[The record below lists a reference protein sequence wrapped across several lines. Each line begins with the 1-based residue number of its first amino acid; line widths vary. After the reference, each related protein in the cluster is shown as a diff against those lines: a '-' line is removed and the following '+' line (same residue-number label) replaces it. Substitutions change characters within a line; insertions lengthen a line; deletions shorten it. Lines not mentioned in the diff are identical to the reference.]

1 MRLWRRL
8 LMGAGFLF
16 SMLVADAVPATPR
29 YSAVPMIDLSG
40 ETQRQVT
47 VDREPGHYLG
57 HPTTVL
63 LEDGRTMLAAYPK
76 GHGRGAIVLK
86 RSTDGGL
93 TWSERLSV
101 PENWASSL
109 ETPTVHRVVDAQ
121 GVRRLILFSGLYP
134 IRMAV
139 SEDDGTTWTPL
150 SPIGD
155 FGGVVTMSSLV
166 ALKNGHYAAYFH
178 DDGRFLHGEGKT
190 TGFVVY
196 KTVSKDGGLTWG
208 SPEEVLRHAEAHLC
222 EPGIVR
228 SPDGAQLAMLMRENS
243 RKFNSFVSFS
253 NDEGATWSVPRE
265 LPGSLTGDRHVGRYA
280 PDGRLVFVFRDT
292 ALVTQTYGDFVAWAG
307 TYEDLVYGRGGEYRV
322 RLLDN
327 TKGADCGYPGL
338 ELLPDGTF
346 VATTYGHWAKGE
358 EPYVMS
364 VRFRLDELD
373 AKGAASIPEETAVFE
388 RREAGYHTFRIPA
401 VLAVPS
407 GALLAFCEGRK
418 NNSADHG
425 DIDLVMKR
433 SDDGG
438 RTWGPLR
445 LIYEE
450 GGTADI
456 TIGNPCPVLDEDTG
470 VVWLPFC
477 RDNDRVFV
485 VSSADEGQSWSEPV
499 EITAAVK
506 PAGWTWYATGPG
518 VGIQLRQG
526 PHRGRLVIP
535 CDHRETRDGATVMVS
550 HCFYS
555 DDHGATW
562 RAGGSVAKH
571 TDECQVVELND
582 GRLLVNMRNYWGR
595 DGEEPERHGMRAIAL
610 SGDGGETWMD
620 LSFEHTLVEP
630 VCQASF
636 LRYSDALRH
645 GKDRLVFS
653 NPADSKDRVRMTV
666 RMSLDEG
673 ATWPV
678 ARCICEGPSAYSCL
692 TVLPDQTLGCL
703 YERGDEHPYES
714 IVFARIT
721 LTWLT
726 RGGP

>member
-1 MRLWRRL
+1 MSYCRTLICAGLLLWTQ
-8 LMGAGFLF
+8 GTG
-16 SMLVADAVPATPR
+16 AVPAMPR
-29 YSAVPMIDLSG
+29 YYAIPTIDLTQ
-40 ETQRQVT
+40 ETHRQVT
-47 VDREPGHYLG
+47 VDREPGQYLG

-63 LEDGRTMLAAYPK
+63 FEDGQTMLAVYPK

-93 TWSERLSV
+93 TWSERLPV
-101 PENWASSL
+101 PENWATSQ
-109 ETPTVHRVVDAQ
+109 ETPTIHRVVDAQ
-121 GVRRLILFSGLYP
+121 GVRRLIVFSGLYP
-134 IRMAV
+134 IRMSV
-139 SEDDGTTWTPL
+139 SKDDGVTWTPL
-150 SPIGD
+150 TPIGD
-155 FGGVVTMSSLV
+155 FGGIVAMSSV
-166 ALKNGHYAAYFH
+166 IALKNGDHTAYFH

-196 KTVSKDGGLTWG
+196 KTISKDGGLTWG
-208 SPEEVLRHAEAHLC
+208 PPEEVLRHPEAHLC

-243 RKFNSFVSFS
+243 RKFNSFISFS
-253 NDEGATWSVPRE
+253 DDEGATWSPPRE

-292 ALVTQTYGDFVAWAG
+292 AHVTPTHGDFVAWVG
-307 TYEDLVYGRGGEYRV
+307 TYEDLVYGRAGEYRV

-327 TKGADCGYPGL
+327 TQGADCGYPGL

-346 VATTYGHWAKGE
+346 AATTYGHWAEGE
-358 EPYVMS
+358 EPFVMS

-373 AKGAASIPEETAVFE
+373 ARGAASIPEETAVFRSGE
-388 RREAGYHTFRIPA
+388 EGYHTFRIPA
-401 VLAVPS
+401 ALTVPS
-407 GALLAFCEGRK
+407 GALLAFCEGRR
-418 NNSADHG
+418 NSSADHG

-445 LIYEE
+445 VIHEE
-450 GGTADI
+450 GGAAEV

-477 RDNDRVFV
+477 RNNDRVFV
-485 VSSADEGQSWSEPV
+485 ISSADEGQSWSEPV

-526 PHRGRLVIP
+526 PHKGRLIIP
-535 CDHRETRDGATVMVS
+535 CDHRETVDGAKVMVS

-555 DDHGATW
+555 DDHGVTW

-571 TDECQVVELND
+571 TDECQLVELND
-582 GRLLVNMRNYWGR
+582 GRLLINMRNYWGR
-595 DGEEPERHGMRAIAL
+595 DGREPDKGRMRAIAF
-610 SGDGGETWMD
+610 SDDGGESWTG
-620 LSFEHTLVEP
+620 LSFDKALVEP

-636 LRYSDALRH
+636 LRYTDARRH
-645 GKDRLVFS
+645 DMNRLVFS
-653 NPADSKDRVRMTV
+653 NPADGKDRVRMTV
-666 RMSLDEG
+666 RVSLDEG

-678 ARCICEGPSAYSCL
+678 CRLLYEGPSAYSCL

-703 YERGDEHPYES
+703 YEKGVEHPYES
-714 IVFARIT
+714 IAFARFT
-721 LTWLT
+721 LAWLT
-726 RGGP
+726 HGVQ